1 MDIIPITKYRVGS
14 SEFSTREEAY
24 QFIMNQNDKD
34 EILKTNWANLNDC
47 GQMYTYVPCLDYSDK
62 SLRLFI
68 KRYNN
73 YDQGDGWEDILGRE
87 HLKYVEGLL
96 QVIDSQRFIDKFIE
110 EAENYSI
117 YAQDL
122 GQLIAGLNFHIKLL
136 QGANFVQVYKLVLD
150 ALARVQYSPVYI
162 ND

>member
-1 MDIIPITKYRVGS
+1 
-14 SEFSTREEAY
+14 
-24 QFIMNQNDKD
+24 MNQNDKD

-136 QGANFVQVYKLVLD
+136 EGANLVQVYKLVLD

>member
-1 MDIIPITKYRVGS
+1 MDIESVTKYRVGS
-14 SEFSTREEAY
+14 SEFNTREEAY
-24 QFIMNQNDKD
+24 EFIMCSNDKS
-34 EILKTNWANLNDC
+34 EILKTNRANLEDC

-87 HLKYVEGLL
+87 HLKYVDGLL

-110 EAENYSI
+110 QSQNYSI
-117 YAQDL
+117 DAQDL
-122 GQLIAGLNFHIKLL
+122 GQLIVALNYHINMLE
-136 QGANFVQVYKLVLD
+136 GANLVQVYKLVID
-150 ALARVQYSPVYI
+150 ALARVQYSPIYI
-162 ND
+162 YE